1 MSAPTLAPFVLVQ
14 QLIFIYDNL
23 LDNIKFPCPQCK
35 LQNNSENMSKKTVNG
50 EDKMQEALMTENAN
64 IEMQWWN
71 TLREMLSLNL
81 FLTWYLTGQK
91 N

>member
-1 MSAPTLAPFVLVQ
+1 MQ
-14 QLIFIYDNL
+14 I
-23 LDNIKFPCPQCK
+23 
-35 LQNNSENMSKKTVNG
+35 LQNNSKNMESVHG

-64 IEMQWWN
+64 IEMQWKS

-81 FLTWYLTGQK
+81 FLTWNLTGQK